1 MKITKIQVE
10 NYRLLKK
17 FSIDIEK
24 ELSLVI
30 GKNNCGKTSLLS
42 VIDKFLNDKRFTYE
56 DFNLDFKEDI
66 IGTIEKDVDEK
77 YSPIGI
83 KMKLFIEYADS
94 DNLSNISN
102 LMMDLDPGNNSII
115 LSFEYVLTADKIK
128 KLKEEFEI
136 FSKGESGKAKPKDLS
151 FFLRNNYSSY
161 FQIFK
166 KTIDPKDSTRFIDIE
181 KEKIQ
186 LNNVINFK
194 YINANRDVSNKD
206 AENSLSTQSF
216 RIYEKIETDESHN
229 AKINDFKNVLY
240 DTDESLGTVYE
251 TIFKET
257 IDKVK
262 KFGGLKPDETL
273 IKITSTLQHKNL
285 LQGNTTVV
293 YKHDANELPESYN
306 GLGYMNL
313 ISMIFEIEILLN
325 KFKRKKTEIPADI
338 NLLFIEEPEA
348 HTHPQMQYVF
358 IKNIKSLLKEGII
371 REDGENRELQ
381 YIISTHSSHIVAE
394 SNFNDIKYLKRE
406 KNTVIAKN
414 LSSLEAE
421 YEKDGQKENYKF
433 LKQYLTLHRS
443 ELFFADKAIFIEGD
457 TERILLPAMMKKID
471 QADQVNP
478 LLSQN
483 ISIIEV
489 GNYSHIF
496 EKFIDFFGIKSL
508 IITDIDSAMSKNKM
522 NELKDAET
530 DENKKKKIKQKVRV
544 SDPNATITTNES
556 LKYFYDTDGA
566 LDSFNNKEIAEMTLE
581 KIAYASD
588 ILTRRELKKWVNN
601 SCGYLLCVY
610 QTIKTNIDNLEYHAR
625 SFEDSF
631 FRINRQFI
639 IDNKDSFKSLKNIE
653 YFEEKA
659 GSDYVKDAYELAESC
674 IDKKPAFA
682 IEILLNSRTDERNGN
697 EYSDWQ
703 IPAYINEGLLWLKD

>member
-10 NYRLLKK
+10 NYRLLKD
-17 FSIDIEK
+17 FSIDIEQ

-42 VIDKFLNDKRFTYE
+42 VMDKFLNGNSSSFTFE
-56 DFNLDFKEDI
+56 DFNLDFKEVLI
-66 IGTIEKDVDEK
+66 STIEKDVDDK

-83 KMKLFIEYADS
+83 RMKLFIEYADT

-102 LMMDLDPGNNSII
+102 LMMDLDPDNNSII
-115 LSFEYVLTADKIK
+115 LAFEYVLTLEKIK
-128 KLKEEFEI
+128 KLKDDYKL
-136 FSKGESGKAKPKDLS
+136 FSESEVGKAKPKDLL
-151 FFLRNNYSSY
+151 FFLRKNYSSY
-161 FQIFK
+161 FQIHK
-166 KTIDPKDSTRFIDIE
+166 KTLDPKDFTQFIDVE
-181 KEKIQ
+181 KENIQ
-186 LNNVINFK
+186 LNKVINFQFIK
-194 YINANRDVSNKD
+194 ANRDVSNREPD
-206 AENSLSTQSF
+206 SSLSTLSY
-216 RIYEKIETDESHN
+216 RIYEKIEADENHKV
-229 AKINDFKNVLY
+229 KIDKFKDALY
-240 DTDESLGTVYE
+240 DTDESLGCVYE

-273 IKITSTLQHKNL
+273 IKITSSLQQKNL

-293 YKHDANELPESYN
+293 YKHDTNELPENYN

-325 KFKRKKTEIPADI
+325 KFKRNKTEIPADI

-348 HTHPQMQYVF
+348 HTHPQMQYIF
-358 IKNIKSLLKEGII
+358 IKNIKSLLKEGIV

-394 SNFNDIKYLKRE
+394 SNFDDIRYLKRD
-406 KNTVIAKN
+406 KNAVIAKN
-414 LSSLEAE
+414 LKSLEAE
-421 YEKDGQKENYKF
+421 YEKDDQKDNYKF
-433 LKQYLTLHRS
+433 LKQYLTLHRA

-471 QADQVNP
+471 QDDPENP

-508 IITDIDSAMSKNKM
+508 IITDIDSAMSKDKHD
-522 NELKDAET
+522 ELKIT
-530 DENKKKKIKQKVRV
+530 DSKIKQMAPVDDV
-544 SDPNATITTNES
+544 NATITTNAS
-556 LKYFYDTDGA
+556 LKFFYSKELLSD
-566 LDSFNNKEIAEMTLE
+566 FKNKDVKDLVLN
-581 KIAYASD
+581 KIEQMNASTGQ
-588 ILTRRELKKWVNN
+588 IEKKWITDEN
-601 SCGYLLCVY
+601 GYLACVY
-610 QTIKTNIDNLEYHAR
+610 QKSETNIDGKTYHAR

-631 FRINRQFI
+631 FHINRQFI
-639 IDNKDSFKSLKNIE
+639 IDNKSGFISLRNIKLFDE
-653 YFEEKA
+653 A
-659 GSDYVKDAYELAESC
+659 SKDAYELAESC

-682 IEILLNSRTDERNGN
+682 IEILLNSKSDGGNGN
-697 EYSDWQ
+697 EFSNWQ
-703 IPAYINEGLLWLKD
+703 IPAYIKEGLLWLKD

>member
-10 NYRLLKK
+10 NYRLLKD

-24 ELSLVI
+24 ELSLII

-42 VIDKFLNDKRFTYE
+42 VIDKFLNGNSGSFTFE
-56 DFNLDFKEDI
+56 DFNLDFKEEMIGI
-66 IGTIEKDVDEK
+66 IGKDIDEN

-83 KMKLFIEYADS
+83 RMKLSIEYTDT

-102 LMMDLDPGNNSII
+102 LMMDLDPNNNSII
-115 LSFEYVLTADKIK
+115 LSFEYTLTSDNIK
-128 KLKEEFEI
+128 KLKTDFEI
-136 FSKGESGKAKPKDLS
+136 FNNSEAGKAKPRDLRY
-151 FFLRNNYSSY
+151 FLKNHYSSY

-166 KTIDPKDSTRFIDIE
+166 KSIDINNANRFIDID
-181 KEKIQ
+181 KENIQ
-186 LNNVINFK
+186 LNNVINFQFIK
-194 YINANRDVSNKD
+194 ANRDVSNKEPD
-206 AENSLSTQSF
+206 TSLSTLSY
-216 RIYEKIETDESHN
+216 RIYEKIEADENHKV
-229 AKINDFKNVLY
+229 KIDEFKDALY

-262 KFGGLKPDETL
+262 RFGGLKPDETFL
-273 IKITSTLQHKNL
+273 KITSTLQHKNL

-293 YKHDANELPESYN
+293 YKHGTDELPECYN

-313 ISMIFEIEILLN
+313 ICMIFEIEILLN
-325 KFKRKKTEIPADI
+325 KFKRKRTETPADI

-358 IKNIKSLLKEGII
+358 IKNIKTLLKEGII
-371 REDGENRELQ
+371 RYDGENRILQ

-394 SNFNDIKYLKRE
+394 SNFDDIKYLKRE
-406 KNTVIAKN
+406 KNSVIAKN
-414 LSSLEAE
+414 LKSLEVE
-421 YEKDGQKENYKF
+421 YEKDGQKENFKF
-433 LKQYLTLHRS
+433 LKQYLTLHRA

-471 QADQVNP
+471 QDKQDNP

-496 EKFIDFFGIKSL
+496 DKFIDFFNIKSL
-508 IITDIDSAMSKNKM
+508 IITDIDSAMTAEKHE
-522 NELKDAET
+522 ELKKT
-530 DENKKKKIKQKVRV
+530 DSEIKQMTPV
-544 SDPNATITTNES
+544 DDANAAITTNAS
-556 LKYFYDTDGA
+556 LKFLYGTELLSDFK
-566 LDSFNNKEIAEMTLE
+566 NKCVKDLVL
-581 KIAYASD
+581 KIFEQVNVS
-588 ILTRRELKKWVNN
+588 TGKKEKKWVKDEN
-601 SCGYLLCVY
+601 GYLACVY
-610 QTIKTNIDNLEYHAR
+610 QTSEPNSSGTVYHAR

-631 FRINRQFI
+631 FHINRQFI
-639 IDNKDSFKSLKNIE
+639 IDNKSAFKSLKKIKLFDDNT
-653 YFEEKA
+653 KN
-659 GSDYVKDAYELAESC
+659 AYELAECC

-682 IEILLNSRTDERNGN
+682 IEILLNSKTNESNGN
-697 EYSDWQ
+697 EFSDWQ
-703 IPAYINEGLLWLKD
+703 IPEYIKEGLLWLKD

>member
-1 MKITKIQVE
+1 MKITKIHVK
-10 NYRLLKK
+10 NYRLLKD

-42 VIDKFLNDKRFTYE
+42 VMDKFLNGNSSSFTYE
-56 DFNLDFKEDI
+56 DFNLDFKEELI
-66 IGTIEKDVDEK
+66 RAIENDVDEK

-83 KMKLFIEYADS
+83 RMNLFIEYVDT
-94 DNLSNISN
+94 DNLSNISS
-102 LMMDLDPGNNSII
+102 LMMDLDPDNNSII
-115 LSFEYVLTADKIK
+115 LSFEYVLTFDKIK
-128 KLKEEFEI
+128 KLKEEFERFI
-136 FSKGESGKAKPKDLS
+136 SGELGKTKPKDLRY
-151 FFLRNNYSSY
+151 FLKNNYSSY
-161 FQIFK
+161 FQIIK
-166 KTIDPKDSTRFIDIE
+166 KTIDPKDFSRFIDVE
-181 KEKIQ
+181 KENIN
-186 LNNVINFK
+186 LNKVINFQSIK
-194 YINANRDVSNKD
+194 ANRDVSNREPD
-206 AENSLSTQSF
+206 SSLSTLSY
-216 RIYEKIETDESHN
+216 RIYEKIEADDNHKVKIDE
-229 AKINDFKNVLY
+229 FKDALY
-240 DTDESLGTVYE
+240 DTDESLGSVYE

-262 KFGGLKPDETL
+262 KFGGLKPDETQ

-293 YKHDANELPESYN
+293 YRHDTNELPENYN

-325 KFKRKKTEIPADI
+325 KFKRNKTEIPADI

-348 HTHPQMQYVF
+348 HTHPQMQYIF

-394 SNFNDIKYLKRE
+394 SNFDDIRYLKRD
-406 KNTVIAKN
+406 KNAVIAKN
-414 LSSLEAE
+414 LKSLAVE
-421 YEKDGQKENYKF
+421 YEKDGQNENYKF
-433 LKQYLTLHRS
+433 LKQYLTLHRA

-471 QADQVNP
+471 QDNQKNP

-508 IITDIDSAMSKNKM
+508 IITDIDSAMSKDKHD
-522 NELKDAET
+522 ELKKT
-530 DENKKKKIKQKVRV
+530 DSKIKQMAPVDDV
-544 SDPNATITTNES
+544 NATITTNAS
-556 LKYFYDTDGA
+556 LKFFYSKELLSD
-566 LDSFNNKEIAEMTLE
+566 FKNKDVKDLVLNKIEQMNASTGQIE
-581 KIAYASD
+581 KRWIKD
-588 ILTRRELKKWVNN
+588 EN
-601 SCGYLLCVY
+601 GYLACVY
-610 QTIKTNIDNLEYHAR
+610 QKSEANIDGATYHAR

-631 FRINRQFI
+631 FHINKQFI
-639 IDNKDSFKSLKNIE
+639 RDYKSSFKSLKNISL
-653 YFEEKA
+653 FDDASKN
-659 GSDYVKDAYELAESC
+659 AYELDESC

-682 IEILLNSRTDERNGN
+682 IEILLNSKTDEGNGKEFSN
-697 EYSDWQ
+697 WE
-703 IPAYINEGLLWLKD
+703 IPAYIKEGLLWLKD

>member
-10 NYRLLKK
+10 NYRLLKD

-42 VIDKFLNDKRFTYE
+42 VIDKFLNGNSSWFKYE
-56 DFNLDFKEDI
+56 DFNLDFKEELI
-66 IGTIEKDVDEK
+66 STIEKDVDEK

-83 KMKLFIEYADS
+83 RMKLFIEYADT

-102 LMMDLDPGNNSII
+102 LMMDLDPDNNSII
-115 LSFEYVLTADKIK
+115 LAFEYVLTLENIK
-128 KLKEEFEI
+128 KLKDDYKL
-136 FSKGESGKAKPKDLS
+136 FSEREVGKAKPKDLR

-166 KTIDPKDSTRFIDIE
+166 KTIDPKDFTRFIDVE
-181 KEKIQ
+181 KENIQ
-186 LNNVINFK
+186 LNKVINFQSIK
-194 YINANRDVSNKD
+194 ANRDVSNREPD
-206 AENSLSTQSF
+206 SSLSTLSY
-216 RIYEKIETDESHN
+216 RIYEKIEADENHKL
-229 AKINDFKNVLY
+229 KIDEFKETLY
-240 DTDESLGTVYE
+240 NTDESLGVVYE
-251 TIFKET
+251 TIFKDT

-262 KFGGLKPDETL
+262 IFGGLKPDETL
-273 IKITSTLQHKNL
+273 IKITSSLQHKNL

-293 YKHDANELPESYN
+293 YKHDTNELPENYN

-325 KFKRKKTEIPADI
+325 KFKRNKTEIPADI

-348 HTHPQMQYVF
+348 HTHPQMQYIF
-358 IKNIKSLLKEGII
+358 IKNIKSLLKEGIV

-394 SNFNDIKYLKRE
+394 SNFDDIRYLKRD
-406 KNTVIAKN
+406 KNAVIAKN
-414 LSSLEAE
+414 LKSLEVE

-433 LKQYLTLHRS
+433 LKQYLTLHRA

-471 QADQVNP
+471 QDNQENP

-508 IITDIDSAMSKNKM
+508 IITDIDSAKNDRTKCPV
-522 NELKDAET
+522 NDSDA
-530 DENKKKKIKQKVRV
+530 Q
-544 SDPNATITTNES
+544 ITTNSS
-556 LKYFYDTDGA
+556 LEYFYRTKLLSD
-566 LDSFNNKEIAEMTLE
+566 FKNKPIKDLV
-581 KIAYASD
+581 
-588 ILTRRELKKWVNN
+588 LKKTASGWIKDTN
-601 SCGYLLCVY
+601 GYLTCVF
-610 QTIKTNIDNLEYHAR
+610 QSSETNSSGAVYDAR

-631 FRINRQFI
+631 FHINRQFI
-639 IDNKDSFKSLKNIE
+639 IDNKSGFISLRNIKLFDE
-653 YFEEKA
+653 A
-659 GSDYVKDAYELAESC
+659 SKDAYELAESC

-682 IEILLNSRTDERNGN
+682 IEILLNSKSDGGNGN
-697 EYSDWQ
+697 EFSNWQ
-703 IPAYINEGLLWLKD
+703 IPAYIKEGLLWLKD

>member
-1 MKITKIQVE
+1 MKINKIQVE
-10 NYRLLKK
+10 NYRLLKD

-42 VIDKFLNDKRFTYE
+42 VMDKFLNGNSSSFTYE
-56 DFNLDFKEDI
+56 DFNLDFKEELI
-66 IGTIEKDVDEK
+66 STIEKDVDEK
-77 YSPIGI
+77 YSSIGI
-83 KMKLFIEYADS
+83 RMKLFIEYADT
-94 DNLSNISN
+94 DNLSNISS
-102 LMMDLDPGNNSII
+102 LMMDLDPNYNLII
-115 LSFEYVLTADKIK
+115 LSFEYVLTSDKIK
-128 KLKEEFEI
+128 KLKDDYKL
-136 FSKGESGKAKPKDLS
+136 FSNIEAGKVKPKDLI
-151 FFLRNNYSSY
+151 FFLKNNYSSY

-166 KTIDPKDSTRFIDIE
+166 KTIDPKDFSKFIDVD
-181 KEKIQ
+181 KENIQ
-186 LNNVINFK
+186 LNKVINFQFIK
-194 YINANRDVSNKD
+194 ANRDVSNREPD
-206 AENSLSTQSF
+206 SSLSTLSY
-216 RIYEKIETDESHN
+216 RIYEKIEADEIHKV
-229 AKINDFKNVLY
+229 KIDEFKDTLY
-240 DTDESLGTVYE
+240 DTDESLGCVYE

-293 YKHDANELPESYN
+293 YKHDTNELPENYN

-325 KFKRKKTEIPADI
+325 KFKKNKTETPADI

-348 HTHPQMQYVF
+348 HTHPQMQYIF
-358 IKNIKSLLKEGII
+358 IKNIKSLLKEGIV
-371 REDGENRELQ
+371 RKDGENRELQ

-394 SNFNDIKYLKRE
+394 SNFDDIRYLKRE
-406 KNTVIAKN
+406 KNSVIAKN
-414 LSSLEAE
+414 LKSLEAE
-421 YEKDGQKENYKF
+421 YEKDDQKDNYKF
-433 LKQYLTLHRS
+433 LKQYLTLHRA

-471 QADQVNP
+471 QDDPENP

-508 IITDIDSAMSKNKM
+508 IITDIDSAMSKDKHD
-522 NELKDAET
+522 ELKIT
-530 DENKKKKIKQKVRV
+530 DSKIKQMAPVDDV
-544 SDPNATITTNES
+544 NATITTNAS
-556 LKYFYDTDGA
+556 LKFFYSKELLSD
-566 LDSFNNKEIAEMTLE
+566 FKNKDVKDLVLN
-581 KIAYASD
+581 KIEQMNASTGQ
-588 ILTRRELKKWVNN
+588 IEKKWITDEN
-601 SCGYLLCVY
+601 GYLACVY
-610 QTIKTNIDNLEYHAR
+610 QKSEANIDGATYHAR

-631 FRINRQFI
+631 FHINRQFI
-639 IDNKDSFKSLKNIE
+639 IDNKSGFKSLKNIT
-653 YFEEKA
+653 YFEDN
-659 GSDYVKDAYELAESC
+659 SKDAYDLAESC

-682 IEILLNSRTDERNGN
+682 IEILLNSKTDEGSGN
-697 EYSDWQ
+697 EFSNWQ
-703 IPAYINEGLLWLKD
+703 IPAYIKEGLLWLKD

>member
-1 MKITKIQVE
+1 MKITKIQIE
-10 NYRLLKK
+10 NYRLLKD

-42 VIDKFLNDKRFTYE
+42 VIDKFLNGNSSSFTYE
-56 DFNLDFKEDI
+56 DFNLDFKEELI
-66 IGTIEKDVDEK
+66 RTIEKDVDEN

-83 KMKLFIEYADS
+83 RMKLFIEYADT

-102 LMMDLDPGNNSII
+102 LMMDLDPDNNLII
-115 LSFEYVLTADKIK
+115 LAFEYVLISDKIK
-128 KLKEEFEI
+128 KLKYDFDL
-136 FSKGESGKAKPKDLS
+136 FSRSKSENEKPKDLR

-166 KTIDPKDSTRFIDIE
+166 KTIDPKDFTRFIDVD
-181 KEKIQ
+181 KENIN
-186 LNNVINFK
+186 LNKVINFQSIK
-194 YINANRDVSNKD
+194 ANRDVSNREPD
-206 AENSLSTQSF
+206 SSLSTLSY
-216 RIYEKIETDESHN
+216 RIYEKIEADENHKL
-229 AKINDFKNVLY
+229 KIDEFKETLY
-240 DTDESLGTVYE
+240 NTDESLGVVYE
-251 TIFKET
+251 TIFKDT

-273 IKITSTLQHKNL
+273 IKITSSLQHKNL

-293 YKHDANELPESYN
+293 YKHDTNELPENYN

-325 KFKRKKTEIPADI
+325 KFKRNKTEIPADI

-348 HTHPQMQYVF
+348 HTHPQMQYIF
-358 IKNIKSLLKEGII
+358 IKNIKSLLKEGIV

-394 SNFNDIKYLKRE
+394 SNFEDIRYLKRD
-406 KNTVIAKN
+406 KNAAIAKN
-414 LSSLEAE
+414 LKSLETE
-421 YEKDGQKENYKF
+421 YEKDGQKDNYKF
-433 LKQYLTLHRS
+433 LKQYLTLHRA

-471 QADQVNP
+471 QDNQENP

-508 IITDIDSAMSKNKM
+508 IITDIDSAMSKEKH
-522 NELKDAET
+522 EEF
-530 DENKKKKIKQKVRV
+530 KKTNSEIKQMVPV
-544 SDPNATITTNES
+544 DDANATITTNPS
-556 LKYFYDTDGA
+556 LKFFYDTELLSD
-566 LDSFNNKEIAEMTLE
+566 FKNKNIKDLVLN
-581 KIAYASD
+581 KIERMNTS
-588 ILTRRELKKWVNN
+588 IGKTEKKWIKDEN
-601 SCGYLLCVY
+601 GYLACAY
-610 QTIKTNIDNLEYHAR
+610 QKSEANIDGTTYHAR

-631 FRINRQFI
+631 FHINRQFI
-639 IDNKDSFKSLKNIE
+639 VDNKSGFKSLKNIKL
-653 YFEEKA
+653 FDDV
-659 GSDYVKDAYELAESC
+659 SNDAYKLAESC

-682 IEILLNSRTDERNGN
+682 IEILLNSKTDAENGN
-697 EYSDWQ
+697 EFSNWQ
-703 IPAYINEGLLWLKD
+703 IPAYIKEGLLWLKD

>member
-10 NYRLLKK
+10 NYRLLKD

-24 ELSLVI
+24 EISLVI

-42 VIDKFLNDKRFTYE
+42 VMDKFLNGNSSSFTFE
-56 DFNLDFKEDI
+56 DFNLDFKEVLVS
-66 IGTIEKDVDEK
+66 TIEKDVDEK

-83 KMKLFIEYADS
+83 RMNLFIEYADT

-102 LMMDLDPGNNSII
+102 LMMDLDPDNNSII
-115 LSFEYVLTADKIK
+115 LSYEYVLTSDKIK
-128 KLKEEFEI
+128 KLKDDFEL
-136 FSKGESGKAKPKDLS
+136 FSRNKSENGKPKDLR

-166 KTIDPKDSTRFIDIE
+166 KTIDPKDFTRFIDVE
-181 KEKIQ
+181 KENIQ
-186 LNNVINFK
+186 LNKVINFQSIK
-194 YINANRDVSNKD
+194 ANRDVSNREPD
-206 AENSLSTQSF
+206 SSLSTLSY
-216 RIYEKIETDESHN
+216 RIYEKIEADENHKL
-229 AKINDFKNVLY
+229 KIDEFKETLY
-240 DTDESLGTVYE
+240 NTDESLGVVYE
-251 TIFKET
+251 TIFKDT

-273 IKITSTLQHKNL
+273 IKITSSLQHKNL

-293 YKHDANELPESYN
+293 YKHDTNELPENYN

-325 KFKRKKTEIPADI
+325 KFKRNKTEIPADI

-348 HTHPQMQYVF
+348 HTHPQMQYIF
-358 IKNIKSLLKEGII
+358 IKNIKSLLKEGIV

-394 SNFNDIKYLKRE
+394 SNFDDIRYLKRD
-406 KNTVIAKN
+406 KNSVIAKN
-414 LSSLEAE
+414 LKSLETE
-421 YEKDGQKENYKF
+421 YEKDGQKQSYKF
-433 LKQYLTLHRS
+433 LKQYLTLHRA

-471 QADQVNP
+471 QDNQENP

-508 IITDIDSAMSKNKM
+508 IITDIDSAMSQEKM
-522 NELKDAET
+522 NELRTAET
-530 DENKKKKIKQKVRV
+530 DENEKKKIKQKVRV
-544 SDPNATITTNES
+544 SDPNATITTNSS
-556 LKYFYDTDGA
+556 LEYFYGTKLLSD
-566 LDSFNNKEIAEMTLE
+566 FKNKPINDLV
-581 KIAYASD
+581 
-588 ILTRRELKKWVNN
+588 LKKSASGWIKDTN
-601 SCGYLLCVY
+601 GYLTCVF
-610 QTIKTNIDNLEYHAR
+610 QSSEANSSGTVYHAR

-631 FRINRQFI
+631 FHINRQFI
-639 IDNKDSFKSLKNIE
+639 IDNKSVFKSLKNIT
-653 YFEEKA
+653 YFEDN
-659 GSDYVKDAYELAESC
+659 SKDAYELAESC

-682 IEILLNSRTDERNGN
+682 IEILLNSKTDDGNGKEFSN
-697 EYSDWQ
+697 LE
-703 IPAYINEGLLWLKD
+703 IPAYIKEGLLWLKD

>member
-10 NYRLLKK
+10 NYRLLKD

-42 VIDKFLNDKRFTYE
+42 VIDKFLNGNSSWFTYE
-56 DFNLDFKEDI
+56 DFNLDFKEEL
-66 IGTIEKDVDEK
+66 IGTIEKDIEEK

-83 KMKLFIEYADS
+83 RMKLFIKYADT

-102 LMMDLDPGNNSII
+102 LMMDLDPDNNSII
-115 LSFEYVLTADKIK
+115 LAFEYVLSSDKIK
-128 KLKEEFEI
+128 KLKDDYKL
-136 FSKGESGKAKPKDLS
+136 FSNSETGKSKPKDLR

-161 FQIFK
+161 FQVFK
-166 KTIDPKDSTRFIDIE
+166 KTLNPKDFSRFIDVE
-181 KEKIQ
+181 KENIQ
-186 LNNVINFK
+186 INKVINFQ
-194 YINANRDVSNKD
+194 YIKANRDVSNREPD
-206 AENSLSTQSF
+206 TSLSTLSY
-216 RIYEKIETDESHN
+216 RIYEKIEADGNHKLKIDE
-229 AKINDFKNVLY
+229 FKETLY
-240 DTDESLGTVYE
+240 NTDESLGVVYE
-251 TIFKET
+251 TIFKDT

-262 KFGGLKPDETL
+262 KFGGLQPDETL
-273 IKITSTLQHKNL
+273 IKITSSLQHKNL

-293 YKHDANELPESYN
+293 YKHDTNELPENYN

-325 KFKRKKTEIPADI
+325 KFKRTKTQIPADI
-338 NLLFIEEPEA
+338 NLLFVEEPEA
-348 HTHPQMQYVF
+348 HTHPQMQYIF
-358 IKNIKSLLKEGII
+358 IKNIKSLLKEGIV

-394 SNFNDIKYLKRE
+394 SNFDDIRYLKRD
-406 KNTVIAKN
+406 KNSVIAKN
-414 LSSLEAE
+414 LKCLEAD

-433 LKQYLTLHRS
+433 LKQYLTLHRA

-471 QADQVNP
+471 QDIQGNP

-496 EKFIDFFGIKSL
+496 EKFIDFFEIKSL
-508 IITDIDSAMSKNKM
+508 IITDIDSAMSQDKM
-522 NELKDAET
+522 NELRTAET
-530 DENKKKKIKQKVRV
+530 DENEKKKIKQKVRV
-544 SDPNATITTNES
+544 SDPNATITTNSS
-556 LKYFYDTDGA
+556 LEYFYGTK
-566 LDSFNNKEIAEMTLE
+566 LL
-581 KIAYASD
+581 SD
-588 ILTRRELKKWVNN
+588 FKDKPVNDLVLKKSASGWIKDAN
-601 SCGYLLCVY
+601 GYLTCVFQSSEANSSGTVY
-610 QTIKTNIDNLEYHAR
+610 QAR

-631 FRINRQFI
+631 FHINRQFI
-639 IDNKDSFKSLKNIE
+639 IDNKPGFKSLKNIA
-653 YFEEKA
+653 YFEDN
-659 GSDYVKDAYELAESC
+659 SKDSYELAESC

-682 IEILLNSRTDERNGN
+682 IEILLNSKTDGGNGN
-697 EYSDWQ
+697 EFSNWQ
-703 IPAYINEGLLWLKD
+703 IPEYIKEGLLWLKD